1 MKKLV
6 IFLVMLALML
16 APISCFAE
24 AAAETTVAVTESA
37 TDETTAAETEAATD
51 GETTSEGFM
60 FEPGNFVSS
69 LQYMGSGML
78 GIFVV
83 IGLIVIVTIVLNKVM
98 NRGKKQ

>member
-1 MKKLV
+1 MKKLL

-24 AAAETTVAVTESA
+24 AAAETTAA
-37 TDETTAAETEAATD
+37 ETTAAVTD
-51 GETTSEGFM
+51 TAVEETTAAGFM
-60 FEPGNFVSS
+60 FEPGNFINN

-83 IGLIVIVTIVLNKVM
+83 IGLIVIVTVILNKVM

>member
-16 APISCFAE
+16 APICCFAE

-37 TDETTAAETEAATD
+37 TEETTAAETEAATD
-51 GETTSEGFM
+51 GETTAEGFM
-60 FEPGNFVSS
+60 FEPGNFVSN
-69 LQYMGSGML
+69 LKYMGSGML

-83 IGLIVIVTIVLNKVM
+83 IGLIAIVTVVLNKVM